1 MPSGDV
7 TSLFLAARQ
16 GDAAAADQF
25 YQLLYDDLQRL
36 ARARLRQHQPFTVL
50 DTCSLVHESY
60 LRMLG
65 TDQLVVQNRNH
76 FLAYSAKVM
85 RSVIV
90 DFARARLAERRGGGA
105 ERVLLDTNALQNISG
120 TDRDVIRVSD
130 ALESLAKL
138 DERLAQVVEMR
149 FFGGM
154 NDHEIGDV
162 MGVSERTVR
171 RDWDKA
177 RLLMYT
183 LLET

>member
-1 MPSGDV
+1 MPSSDV
-7 TSLFLAARQ
+7 TGLFLAARQ

-25 YQLLYDDLQRL
+25 YQLLYEDLRRL
-36 ARARLRQHQPFTVL
+36 AHARLRQHQTFTVL

-60 LRMLG
+60 LRMMG
-65 TDQLVVQNRNH
+65 NDNLVVQNRNH

-90 DFARARLAERRGGGA
+90 DFARARLAERRGGDA
-105 ERVLLDTNALQNISG
+105 ERVLLDTKALENISG
-120 TDRDVIRVSD
+120 TDSEVVRVSD
-130 ALESLAKL
+130 ALESLAKV
-138 DERLAQVVEMR
+138 DARLAQIVEMR

-154 NDHEIGDV
+154 NDQEIGGV

-183 LLET
+183 LLEP